1 MAVAP
6 VRMLATFPW
15 SYASALLRVAVIAS
29 MASAAHS
36 ITAQQ
41 PARRGAPR
49 DMDALKT
56 RGGLASLPSP
66 IWVQK
71 RPVLVDVHFAV
82 PRDLTRTDR
91 PYNNGHIRTLETAGG
106 DAGVAFTPGDAI
118 LTGAAGNSWPI
129 GRAAFEATYAPAKG
143 NRMGPDGKFFKKPLP
158 VLGVQMK
165 ERFAVTASWGR
176 LEGKPGDW
184 LVQYDEGGRDFGI
197 VDSKEFEQTYS
208 RLTVSPDLRAKLDA
222 MRARVPKH

>member
-1 MAVAP
+1 MAIRV
-6 VRMLATFPW
+6 
-15 SYASALLRVAVIAS
+15 LLRATVIAWI
-29 MASAAHS
+29 AIAGHS
-36 ITAQQ
+36 LSAQQ
-41 PARRGAPR
+41 PSGGGTPR
-49 DMDALKT
+49 DMDVLKA

-66 IWVQK
+66 LWVQK

-82 PRDLTRTDR
+82 PSDLTRTDR

-106 DAGVAFTPGDAI
+106 DAGVAFKAGDAI

-129 GRAAFEATYAPAKG
+129 GKAAFETTYAPAKG
-143 NRMGPDGKFFKKPLP
+143 SRMGQDGKFFKKPLP

-165 ERFAVTASWGR
+165 ELFAVTASWGR

-184 LVQYDEGGRDFGI
+184 LVQYDEIGKDFGI
-197 VDSKEFEQTYS
+197 VDRKEFEQTYS
-208 RLTVSPDLRAKLDA
+208 RLTVTPGLRAKLDA